1 MNLENVRYLL
11 TALDTGSFSAAAAH
25 FNLTPSGLNRQISAL
40 ERELGTVL
48 LLRSRRGVLPAQGA
62 EPIITRLRDV
72 VAAEERGQ
80 EEITAAKGLIT
91 GHLSI
96 GFYYSIAANFLPPL
110 LKTFS
115 STYPAIRL
123 SVTEGT
129 DSELIEA
136 LQAGKLDC
144 AFLSQHSYDGDFFPL
159 FDTEFVVW
167 LPTDHPLT
175 ARSSIRAEDLAD
187 QPFVYPRAHHRSD
200 IDDFLARHKITP
212 AVRIDTND
220 PYSAYAMVAAGL
232 GVSVNNRLQ
241 TAGLKER
248 LVLKPLDP
256 PESVTLGI
264 AGPSIAAASPALIR
278 LLSLAQQIAR
288 QNDESSC
295 TASSA
300 RTCSK
305 AGT

>member
-72 VAAEERGQ
+72 VAAEERVQ

-96 GFYYSIAANFLPPL
+96 GSYYSIAANFLPPL

-115 STYPAIRL
+115 GTYPAIRL
-123 SVTEGT
+123 SVTEGA

-175 ARSSIRAEDLAD
+175 ERSSIRAKD
-187 QPFVYPRAHHRSD
+187 
-200 IDDFLARHKITP
+200 
-212 AVRIDTND
+212 
-220 PYSAYAMVAAGL
+220 
-232 GVSVNNRLQ
+232 
-241 TAGLKER
+241 
-248 LVLKPLDP
+248 
-256 PESVTLGI
+256 
-264 AGPSIAAASPALIR
+264 
-278 LLSLAQQIAR
+278 
-288 QNDESSC
+288 
-295 TASSA
+295 
-300 RTCSK
+300 
-305 AGT
+305 